1 MLLVNLLLL
10 VSLSVNL
17 LAGGA
22 VAGAVGHEDEE
33 IAVLQNLLRLLFVH
47 RHEDNGFV
55 KRAVVRIGRVVDSSF
70 LRTICYAVHPQG
82 VVLIYALLRTIC
94 FAVLCRRGVFVL
106 VGLTKM
112 CNNAIVQYGCCGV
125 ERRGVCMCRQPA
137 GVTTKKRG

>member
-1 MLLVNLLLL
+1 MQEKREKSAKKRLQRSKSSGELGEGMYDRGPRWSEPLLLLVNLLLL

-55 KRAVVRIGRVVDSSF
+55 KRAVVRIGRVVDS
-70 LRTICYAVHPQG
+70 
-82 VVLIYALLRTIC
+82 
-94 FAVLCRRGVFVL
+94 
-106 VGLTKM
+106 
-112 CNNAIVQYGCCGV
+112 
-125 ERRGVCMCRQPA
+125 
-137 GVTTKKRG
+137 